1 MRIVNPTRLLL
12 VAAMALLLTPLAMAE
27 EFTLTENTAAN
38 TAASEAAAAPAAPA
52 EDDKA
57 PPLPF
62 HCIEGYG
69 GGAITPMAY
78 LVNPGKDQVFGEP
91 AVSLSYVNLGQKNLD
106 AIGVTETLF
115 GRVEVGFAADRFG
128 LGTLPATIT
137 DAGLPNIELSEV
149 WLYHLNVRTLLVKE
163 NDTLLGDLPM
173 PAITFG
179 IDCKYNDGISEIND
193 RLGGALTGI
202 GYHSASG
209 QDYTVTATKMFPK
222 AFGKPLVVTA
232 GLRASEAAN
241 LGFLGF
247 SDTYHVTFEGNLVYL
262 PTDWLALA
270 YEFRQKTNVYNAIP
284 GIVDFENNWH
294 AFDLGLILDKRST
307 LVFGYGI
314 FGTLADSQANS
325 AWYLQFKHEF

>member
-1 MRIVNPTRLLL
+1 MM
-12 VAAMALLLTPLAMAE
+12 AAMALLLSPLALAE

-91 AVSLSYVNLGQKNLD
+91 AVALSYVNLGQKSLD
-106 AIGVTETLF
+106 AITISETLF
-115 GRVEVGFAADRFG
+115 GRVEVSYGADRFG

-149 WLYHLNVRTLLVKE
+149 WLHSFNVRGLLVKE

-179 IDCKYNDGISEIND
+179 IQCKYNDGISEIND
-193 RLGGALTGI
+193 RLGGALTKI
-202 GYHSASG
+202 GYSSASG

-270 YEFRQKTNVYNAIP
+270 YEFRQKTNVYDAIP
-284 GIVDFENNWH
+284 GIVGFENNWH

-325 AWYLQFKHEF
+325 AWFLQFKHEF